1 MPEINMPL
9 GKTVQWAKE
18 GRQHFEGKKNQNITA
33 TLRDKTGYMAICD
46 KNKVCPKRNSSS
58 VQAADRDLTWA
69 ERITQILFFT
79 NFYQEK
85 KSKDGMRKNI
95 LRIMFLIA
103 HTSLTRWREE

>member
-18 GRQHFEGKKNQNITA
+18 GRQLFEGKKPQNINA
-33 TLRDKTGYMAICD
+33 TLRDKTGYMAIYD
-46 KNKVCPKRNSSS
+46 KNKVYPRRNSSS
-58 VQAADRDLTWA
+58 VQSADRDLTWA

-85 KSKDGMRKNI
+85 KSKDCISKNI

-103 HTSLTRWREE
+103 HTSLTRGRRE

>member
-1 MPEINMPL
+1 M
-9 GKTVQWAKE
+9 GKQYNGLKKE
-18 GRQHFEGKKNQNITA
+18 DNILKEKKTQNINA

-46 KNKVCPKRNSSS
+46 KNKVCPRRNSSS
-58 VQAADRDLTWA
+58 VQSADRDLTWA

-85 KSKDGMRKNI
+85 KSKDCISKNI

-103 HTSLTRWREE
+103 HTSLTRGRRE

>member
-1 MPEINMPL
+1 M
-9 GKTVQWAKE
+9 GKHYSGLKKE
-18 GRQHFEGKKNQNITA
+18 DNILKEKKLQNITA

-58 VQAADRDLTWA
+58 VQSADRDLTWA

-103 HTSLTRWREE
+103 HTSLTRWRGE

>member
-18 GRQHFEGKKNQNITA
+18 GRQLFEGNKPQNINA

-46 KNKVCPKRNSSS
+46 KNKVYPRRNSSS
-58 VQAADRDLTWA
+58 VQSADRDLTWA

-85 KSKDGMRKNI
+85 KSKDCISKNI

-103 HTSLTRWREE
+103 HTSLTRGRRE